1 MAKLF
6 EKLPTLKQD
15 VEGSLQADAFLAN
28 IPWLIFNCIKFCQ
41 ELLSEGTSI
50 LTVSGYS
57 SGSSRFLNTFSTKPF
72 DNSHQT
78 QELVLPPAS
87 N

>member
-6 EKLPTLKQD
+6 EKLPALKQN
-15 VEGSLQADAFLAN
+15 VEGSLQTDSFLAN
-28 IPWLIFNCIKFCQ
+28 IPWLILNCIKFCQ
-41 ELLSEGTSI
+41 ELLGEKTSI
-50 LTVSGYS
+50 LMVSGYS
-57 SGSSRFLNTFSTKPF
+57 DRFLNTFSKKPF

-78 QELVLPPAS
+78 QELVLPSAS